1 MKTIKLLTLLLFA
14 HLSLITHAS
23 DVQLPLANSKL
34 TAVANYVKG
43 DTNKPAIL
51 ILHGFLTN
59 NKFHTIAA
67 MEDILQME
75 GYATLS
81 PNLTL
86 GINRRRDA
94 LSCTS
99 IHTHT
104 LQQDMA
110 EIDQWINWL
119 TQQGYKKVILLGHSS
134 GSQELLEYLSHYPAP
149 AVSAAIFTSS
159 FYLNGKELGTKE
171 SELLQATKDLETGYK
186 QPRSYSFLFCQN
198 NYNATAESFHSYQ
211 LITRERL
218 LQTLKSLKIPHYT
231 IMGGGDERYHK
242 VGLNWLTDLAATGT
256 QLHIV
261 DAANHF
267 FSSDSEPK
275 LQDVLA
281 QILHQK
287 TAP

>member
-134 GSQELLEYLSHYPAP
+134 GSQELLEYLSHYSAP

-186 QPRSYSFLFCQN
+186 QPRSYSFLFCHN

-211 LITRERL
+211 VVTRERL
-218 LQTLKSLKIPHYT
+218 LTTLKNLKIPHYT
-231 IMGGGDERYHK
+231 IMGGDDERYQK
-242 VGLNWLTDLAATGT
+242 VGRNWLTDLAATGT
-256 QLHIV
+256 KLHIV

-275 LQDVLA
+275 LQEALA

-287 TAP
+287 ITP